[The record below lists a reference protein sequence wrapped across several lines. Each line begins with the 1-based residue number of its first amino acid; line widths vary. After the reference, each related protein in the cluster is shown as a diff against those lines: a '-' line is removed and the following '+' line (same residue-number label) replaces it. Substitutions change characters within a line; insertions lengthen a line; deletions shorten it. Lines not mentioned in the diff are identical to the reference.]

1 VGFAAHTSLSRRLG
15 LIATLPVIIAMTLV
29 AAIVTVDQGRRESA
43 RLRDQQQSVAAIV
56 AANCAASLVFDD
68 REFARGSLA
77 SLRVLPQVVGARLY
91 DADGGSFASF
101 GDVTQTLAA
110 IEPGWE
116 DAGAIETLVSAPVV
130 WQGERVGTIV
140 VVGSLDAYHSQ
151 QRGYA
156 LVIGL
161 GCLLVTLAAVV
172 LVNRLQRRIT
182 GPLSDLAVVARRVSQ
197 EQDFALRAPP
207 AQDRELSV
215 LVDAFNEMLDQIR
228 ERTVAKEKADAA
240 NQAKSDFLANM
251 SHEIRTPMNGVLGM
265 TGVLLDTPLTPEQR
279 EYADIIFNSG
289 QSLMSIINDIL
300 DFSKIEAGKLGIE
313 THPLRMSSLLGEVVD
328 LMRAGADEKGLTV
341 ALDIDARGAD
351 DVVGDAGRIRQIV
364 TNLLNNAIKFTER
377 GGVRIVAAGRPDG
390 SGSAEWSVSVVD
402 TGVGIRDDRLA
413 DLFTRFTQAD
423 TSTTRRYGG
432 TGLGLAISKQLA
444 ELMGGDV
451 TATSRVG
458 EGSTFR
464 LELTLR
470 LAEPATAPPA
480 IAAPVPTASASAVA
494 ASDTHEALAG
504 LRILLAEDNV
514 FNQKVAQ
521 MTLARFGC
529 RVDTVANG
537 AEAVRMAQDFLYDV
551 VLMDCQMPEMDGY
564 TATATIRQAEDPA
577 SRLPVIAMTAHA
589 MPGDRERCLAAG
601 MDDYLSKP
609 FRAEDLRDML
619 LRWGATRREQTCS

>member
-1 VGFAAHTSLSRRLG
+1 MGFAAHASLSRRLG

-29 AAIVTVDQGRRESA
+29 AAIVTVDQARRESV

-91 DADGGSFASF
+91 EADGNSFASF
-101 GDVTQTLAA
+101 GDVARTPARLW
-110 IEPGWE
+110 PGWAA
-116 DAGAIETLVSAPVV
+116 AGAGPTLVSAPVV
-130 WQGERVGTIV
+130 WQGEQVGTIV
-140 VVGSLDAYHSQ
+140 VTGSLDAYHSQ

-161 GCLLVTLAAVV
+161 GCLLVTLVAVV

-207 AQDRELSV
+207 ARDRELSV

-265 TGVLLDTPLTPEQR
+265 TGVLLDTPLTSEQR
-279 EYADIIFNSG
+279 EYANIIFNSG

-300 DFSKIEAGKLGIE
+300 DFSKIEAGKLEIE
-313 THPLRMSSLLGEVVD
+313 THPLRMSTLLVEVVD
-328 LMRAGADEKGLTV
+328 LMRAGAEAKGLTV
-341 ALDIDARGAD
+341 ALHIDARGAD

-390 SGSAEWSVSVVD
+390 AGAAEWSVSIVD

-432 TGLGLAISKQLA
+432 TGLGLAICKQLA
-444 ELMGGDV
+444 DLMGGDV

-470 LAEPATAPPA
+470 LAESA
-480 IAAPVPTASASAVA
+480 IAEPAPA
-494 ASDTHEALAG
+494 ASGNADAALSQPEALSG

-537 AEAVRMAQDFLYDV
+537 VEAVRMAQDFLYDV

-564 TATATIRQAEDPA
+564 TATAQIRLAEEPTT
-577 SRLPVIAMTAHA
+577 RLPIIAMTAHA

-609 FRAEDLRDML
+609 VRAEDLRDML
-619 LRWGATRREQTCS
+619 VLWGASRRLPSHS

>member
-1 VGFAAHTSLSRRLG
+1 MGLSAHASLSRRLG
-15 LIATLPVIIAMTLV
+15 LIATLPVIIAMALV
-29 AAIVTVDQGRRESA
+29 AAIVTVDQARRESA

-91 DADGGSFASF
+91 DADGMSFTSF
-101 GDVTQTLAA
+101 GEIANMPARLPPDGGGLEAL
-110 IEPGWE
+110 P
-116 DAGAIETLVSAPVV
+116 TLVSAPVV

-140 VVGSLDAYHSQ
+140 VMGSLDAYHRQ

-161 GCLLVTLAAVV
+161 GCLLVTLVAVV
-172 LVNRLQRRIT
+172 LVHRLQRRIT

-197 EQDFALRAPP
+197 EQDFTLRAP
-207 AQDRELSV
+207 AAHDRELSV

-265 TGVLLDTPLTPEQR
+265 TGVLLDTPLTAEQR
-279 EYADIIFNSG
+279 EYANIIFNSG

-313 THPLRMSSLLGEVVD
+313 THPLRMSTLLGEVAD
-328 LMRAGADEKGLTV
+328 LMRAAADDKGLLL
-341 ALDIDARGAD
+341 ALQVDARGAD
-351 DVVGDAGRIRQIV
+351 EVVGDAGRIRQIV

-377 GGVRIVAAGRPDG
+377 GSVRIVAAGRPDG
-390 SGSAEWSVSVVD
+390 SGGAEWSVSVID
-402 TGVGIRDDRLA
+402 TGVGISEGRIP

-423 TSTTRRYGG
+423 NSTTRRYGG
-432 TGLGLAISKQLA
+432 TGLGLAICRQLA
-444 ELMGGDV
+444 ELMGGSV
-451 TATSRVG
+451 SATSRLG

-464 LELTLR
+464 LELKLP
-470 LAEPATAPPA
+470 LAAPDSVPAPKAVDGAPTAAAPAT
-480 IAAPVPTASASAVA
+480 
-494 ASDTHEALAG
+494 DDLAG

-564 TATATIRQAEDPA
+564 TATAQIRLAEEPGL
-577 SRLPVIAMTAHA
+577 RLPIIAMTAHA

-609 FRAEDLRDML
+609 VRADDLREML
-619 LRWGATRREQTCS
+619 VRWGAARRQPARA

>member
-1 VGFAAHTSLSRRLG
+1 MGFAAHASLSRRLG
-15 LIATLPVIIAMTLV
+15 LIATLPVIIAMALV
-29 AAIVTVDQGRRESA
+29 AAIVTVDQARRESA

-91 DADGGSFASF
+91 DADGKPFASF
-101 GDVTQTLAA
+101 GEIARMPAELFPA
-110 IEPGWE
+110 
-116 DAGAIETLVSAPVV
+116 DAGLGALPTLVSAPVV
-130 WQGERVGTIV
+130 WQGERVGTV
-140 VVGSLDAYHSQ
+140 AVMGSLDDYHRQ
-151 QRGYA
+151 QRAYA
-156 LVIGL
+156 LVIGF
-161 GCLLVTLAAVV
+161 GCLLVTLVAVA
-172 LVNRLQRRIT
+172 LVHRLQRRIT
-182 GPLSDLAVVARRVSQ
+182 GPLSDLALVARRVSQ
-197 EQDFALRAPP
+197 EQDFALRASP
-207 AQDRELSV
+207 AHDRELSV

-265 TGVLLDTPLTPEQR
+265 TGVLLDTPLTTEQR
-279 EYADIIFNSG
+279 EYANIIFNSG

-313 THPLRMSSLLGEVVD
+313 THPLRMSTLLGEVVD
-328 LMRAGADEKGLTV
+328 LMRAAADEKALSLTLEVEASGADE
-341 ALDIDARGAD
+341 
-351 DVVGDAGRIRQIV
+351 VVGDAGRIRQIV

-377 GGVRIVAAGRPDG
+377 GGVRIVAAGHPDG
-390 SGSAEWSVSVVD
+390 SGRAEWSVAVID
-402 TGVGIRDDRLA
+402 TGVGISGDRIP

-423 TSTTRRYGG
+423 SSTTRRYGG
-432 TGLGLAISKQLA
+432 TGLGLAICRQLA
-444 ELMGGDV
+444 ELMGGSV
-451 TATSRVG
+451 TASSRVG

-464 LELTLR
+464 LELKLP
-470 LAEPATAPPA
+470 L
-480 IAAPVPTASASAVA
+480 AAPDSVPAPAVA
-494 ASDTHEALAG
+494 RAQPAQGGPGGTQAADDLAG

-529 RVDTVANG
+529 RVDTVGNG

-564 TATATIRQAEDPA
+564 TATAQIRLAEEPGP
-577 SRLPVIAMTAHA
+577 RVPIIAMTAHA

-609 FRAEDLRDML
+609 VRTDDLRDML
-619 LRWGATRREQTCS
+619 VRWGAGRRQPTTA